1 MNNSIGCMKDLD
13 IFSPLNE
20 TEKRNI
26 NRLAQGKIY
35 KKGEFVFRDGEMS
48 DTIFLICSGHILLQ
62 KNSEEGKQISL
73 DILNQGSVIGENTIF
88 DEIPHTFDALAI
100 EDSFICRCFKKD
112 FVELLKNPEISMKM
126 MKHLSEKVNNYTESI
141 VDNAFYD
148 VKSRVLRILVKLSK
162 KNGQLIENGILLEYF
177 LSHEDLAHLANA
189 SRVMVT
195 KSIVELREEGKISIK
210 ERRYLIHIAEEKIS
224 K

>member
-1 MNNSIGCMKDLD
+1 MKDLD